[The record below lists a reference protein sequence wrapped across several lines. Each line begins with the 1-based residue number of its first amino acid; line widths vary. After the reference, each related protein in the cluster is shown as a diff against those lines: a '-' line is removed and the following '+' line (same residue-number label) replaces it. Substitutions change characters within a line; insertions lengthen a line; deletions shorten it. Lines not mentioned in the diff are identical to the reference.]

1 MTEVLRTVRLV
12 LHPVTMSDHAP
23 LLTHWTAPLV
33 RRHLFDDR
41 MISAVQVAEIID
53 ASERDFAT
61 EGYGLW
67 ALRPARWSAGI
78 DGPAVLGGMTGP
90 GGIDAIGGVD
100 VFGRVNGIGGVDG
113 IGAAAPGGPLIGVA
127 GLSHH
132 DGPLGHGVD
141 VEILYSLQPDHWG
154 RGLAAEA
161 SRAVLDYAF
170 GVVGVHRVTAEID
183 MANPASAEIALQLGM
198 RRTPDGPAG
207 PDGAACYA
215 ADRSRWIG
223 SRRTADAVP

>member
-1 MTEVLRTVRLV
+1 MSEVLRTVRLA
-12 LHPVTMSDHAP
+12 LHPVSMRDHRA
-23 LLTHWTAPLV
+23 LLTHWTGPRV

-41 MISAVQVAEIID
+41 TVTPVQVSEIIE

-67 ALRPARWSAGI
+67 ALRPAAAS
-78 DGPAVLGGMTGP
+78 GP
-90 GGIDAIGGVD
+90 DALPETLP
-100 VFGRVNGIGGVDG
+100 
-113 IGAAAPGGPLIGVA
+113 AAAPGDPLIGVA

-132 DGPLGHGVD
+132 EGPLGHGVD
-141 VEILYSLQPDHWG
+141 VEILYSLEPDHWG

-183 MANPASAEIALQLGM
+183 PANPASAEIAFQLGM
-198 RRTPDGPAG
+198 RRWRDGPAG
-207 PDGAACYA
+207 PDGAAYFA

-223 SRRTADAVP
+223 SSRIMDAIT

>member
-1 MTEVLRTVRLV
+1 MSEVLRTVRLV
-12 LHPVTMSDHAP
+12 LHPVAMSDHGA
-23 LLTHWTAPLV
+23 LLTHWTGPIV

-67 ALRPARWSAGI
+67 VMRPARWPTGIDTAGIDTAGI
-78 DGPAVLGGMTGP
+78 DG
-90 GGIDAIGGVD
+90 
-100 VFGRVNGIGGVDG
+100 
-113 IGAAAPGGPLIGVA
+113 AAAGEPLIGVA

-132 DGPLGHGVD
+132 DGPLGHGLD
-141 VEILYSLQPDHWG
+141 VEILYSLEPDRWG
-154 RGLAAEA
+154 QGLAAEA

-183 MANPASAEIALQLGM
+183 TANPASADIALQLGM
-198 RRTPDGPAG
+198 RRRPDGPGG
-207 PDGAACYA
+207 PDGAAYYA
-215 ADRSRWIG
+215 AERSRWIG
-223 SRRTADAVP
+223 SRRIVDAVP

>member
-1 MTEVLRTVRLV
+1 MSEVLRTVRLV
-12 LHPVTMSDHAP
+12 LHPVSMTDHGA
-23 LLTHWTAPLV
+23 LLTHWTGPLV
-33 RRHLFDDR
+33 RRHLFHDR
-41 MISAVQVAEIID
+41 LISAVQVSEIID
-53 ASERDFAT
+53 SSERDFAT

-67 ALRPARWSAGI
+67 ALRPARWSGGI
-78 DGPAVLGGMTGP
+78 DGTDVRAPAAG
-90 GGIDAIGGVD
+90 D
-100 VFGRVNGIGGVDG
+100 
-113 IGAAAPGGPLIGVA
+113 PLIGVA

-141 VEILYSLQPDHWG
+141 VEILYSLEPDHWG

-183 MANPASAEIALQLGM
+183 TASPASAEIALQLGM
-198 RRTPDGPAG
+198 RRRPDGPAG
-207 PDGAACYA
+207 PDGAAYYA

-223 SRRTADAVP
+223 SRRIVDAVP

>member
-1 MTEVLRTVRLV
+1 MNEVLRTVRLV
-12 LHPVTMSDHAP
+12 LHPVTMSDHGA
-23 LLTHWTAPLV
+23 LLTHWTGPLV
-33 RRHLFDDR
+33 RRHLFADR
-41 MISAVQVAEIID
+41 MISAVQVSEIID

-67 ALRPARWSAGI
+67 ALRPARRATGI
-78 DGPAVLGGMTGP
+78 DGAGSGG
-90 GGIDAIGGVD
+90 
-100 VFGRVNGIGGVDG
+100 
-113 IGAAAPGGPLIGVA
+113 AAPGEPLIGVA

-141 VEILYSLQPDHWG
+141 VEILYSLEPDRWG
-154 RGLAAEA
+154 QGLAAEA

-170 GVVGVHRVTAEID
+170 GEIGVHRVTAEID

-198 RRTPDGPAG
+198 RRRPDGPGG
-207 PDGAACYA
+207 PDGAAYYA

-223 SRRTADAVP
+223 SRRIVDAVP

>member
-12 LHPVTMSDHAP
+12 LHPVTMRDHGA
-23 LLTHWTAPLV
+23 LLTHWTGPLV
-33 RRHLFDDR
+33 RRHLFADR
-41 MISAVQVAEIID
+41 MISAVQVTEIID

-67 ALRPARWSAGI
+67 ALRPAHRTAGI
-78 DGPAVLGGMTGP
+78 DGT
-90 GGIDAIGGVD
+90 
-100 VFGRVNGIGGVDG
+100 
-113 IGAAAPGGPLIGVA
+113 APGGPLIGVA

-141 VEILYSLQPDHWG
+141 VEILYSLEPDRWG
-154 RGLAAEA
+154 QGLAAEA

-198 RRTPDGPAG
+198 RRRPDGAGG
-207 PDGAACYA
+207 PDGAAYYA

-223 SRRTADAVP
+223 SRRIVDAVP

>member
-12 LHPVTMSDHAP
+12 LHPVTMSDHVA
-23 LLTHWTAPLV
+23 LLTHWTGPLV
-33 RRHLFDDR
+33 RRHLFADR

-67 ALRPARWSAGI
+67 ALRPARRSAGI
-78 DGPAVLGGMTGP
+78 DAAGGP
-90 GGIDAIGGVD
+90 GE
-100 VFGRVNGIGGVDG
+100 
-113 IGAAAPGGPLIGVA
+113 PLIGVA

-141 VEILYSLQPDHWG
+141 VEILYSLEPDRWG
-154 RGLAAEA
+154 QGLAAEA

-170 GVVGVHRVTAEID
+170 GVVGLHRVTAEID
-183 MANPASAEIALQLGM
+183 MANPASAEIAMQLGM
-198 RRTPDGPAG
+198 RRRPDGPAG
-207 PDGAACYA
+207 PDGAAYYA
-215 ADRSRWIG
+215 AERSRWVG
-223 SRRTADAVP
+223 SRRIVDAVP

>member
-1 MTEVLRTVRLV
+1 MSEVLRTVRLV
-12 LHPVTMSDHAP
+12 LHPVSMRDHRA
-23 LLTHWTAPLV
+23 LLTHWTGPLV

-41 MISAVQVAEIID
+41 MVTPVQVSEIIE

-67 ALRPARWSAGI
+67 ALRPARWSAGA
-78 DGPAVLGGMTGP
+78 DDP
-90 GGIDAIGGVD
+90 
-100 VFGRVNGIGGVDG
+100 
-113 IGAAAPGGPLIGVA
+113 APGDPLVGVA

-132 DGPLGHGVD
+132 EGPLGHGVD
-141 VEILYSLQPDHWG
+141 VEILYSLEPDHWG

-170 GVVGVHRVTAEID
+170 GVVGVHRITAEID
-183 MANPASAEIALQLGM
+183 MANAASAEIALQLGM
-198 RRTPDGPAG
+198 RRWRDGPAG
-207 PDGAACYA
+207 PDGAAYYA

-223 SRRTADAVP
+223 SRRIVDAVP

>member
-1 MTEVLRTVRLV
+1 MSEVLRTVRLE
-12 LHPVTMSDHAP
+12 LHPVSMADHAA
-23 LLTHWTAPLV
+23 LLTHWTGPLV

-41 MISAVQVAEIID
+41 LISAVQVAEIID

-67 ALRPARWSAGI
+67 ALRPARWSGGI
-78 DGPAVLGGMTGP
+78 DGVPGP
-90 GGIDAIGGVD
+90 D
-100 VFGRVNGIGGVDG
+100 
-113 IGAAAPGGPLIGVA
+113 AAAPGDPLIGVA

-141 VEILYSLQPDHWG
+141 VEILYSLEPDRWG
-154 RGLAAEA
+154 QGLAAEA

-198 RRTPDGPAG
+198 RRRPDGPAG
-207 PDGAACYA
+207 PDGAAYYA
-215 ADRSRWIG
+215 AERSRWVG
-223 SRRTADAVP
+223 SRRFVDAVP

>member
-12 LHPVTMSDHAP
+12 LHPVSMRDHRA
-23 LLTHWTAPLV
+23 LLTHWTGPLV

-41 MISAVQVAEIID
+41 MVTPVQVSEIIE

-67 ALRPARWSAGI
+67 ALRTARWPAGI
-78 DGPAVLGGMTGP
+78 DAP
-90 GGIDAIGGVD
+90 
-100 VFGRVNGIGGVDG
+100 
-113 IGAAAPGGPLIGVA
+113 APGGPLVGVA
-127 GLSHH
+127 GLSQHE
-132 DGPLGHGVD
+132 GPLGHGVD
-141 VEILYSLQPDHWG
+141 VEILYSLEPDHWG
-154 RGLAAEA
+154 QGLAAEA

-170 GVVGVHRVTAEID
+170 GVVGVHRITAEID

-198 RRTPDGPAG
+198 RRWPDGPAG
-207 PDGAACYA
+207 PDGAAYYT

-223 SRRTADAVP
+223 SRRIVDAVP